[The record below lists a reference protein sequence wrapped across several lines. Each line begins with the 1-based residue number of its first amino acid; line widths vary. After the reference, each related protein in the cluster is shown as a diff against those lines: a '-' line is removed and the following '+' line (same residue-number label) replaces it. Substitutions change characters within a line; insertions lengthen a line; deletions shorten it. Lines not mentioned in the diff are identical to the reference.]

1 VRSFVSVLLLMVA
14 LASAVGATFTET
26 FSDQPTQWQVWNPG
40 AVRWDTNAQN
50 LAVTWD
56 SRETNSFFYY
66 KLPMTLTR
74 HDAFGVEFTLR
85 LDDLMLG
92 IDPTMS
98 DTFPICIGFVNLA
111 EAERT
116 NYFRGSGVNSTTG
129 ARSIAEFAY
138 FPDSGFGATVSMA
151 LVSTNN
157 QFAYSHSFPVE
168 LTIEDVFRVKMVFDP
183 AAQVMSMQLFRNG
196 EPYGQ
201 PPDNTIQP
209 LSYSAAFGD
218 FRLDALSMT
227 SYSDAGQSPP
237 QFSGSILAHGIV
249 DDVVITW
256 PDPPIADL
264 SGNFDANKW
273 VVNFVGEAGWNYSLE
288 RTSDF
293 LNWQSVASAA
303 GNGSMQLVD
312 QNIGSERAFY
322 RVAAERL

>member
-1 VRSFVSVLLLMVA
+1 
-14 LASAVGATFTET
+14 
-26 FSDQPTQWQVWNPG
+26 
-40 AVRWDTNAQN
+40 
-50 LAVTWD
+50 
-56 SRETNSFFYY
+56 
-66 KLPMTLTR
+66 
-74 HDAFGVEFTLR
+74 
-85 LDDLMLG
+85 
-92 IDPTMS
+92 
-98 DTFPICIGFVNLA
+98 
-111 EAERT
+111 
-116 NYFRGSGVNSTTG
+116 
-129 ARSIAEFAY
+129 
-138 FPDSGFGATVSMA
+138 
-151 LVSTNN
+151 
-157 QFAYSHSFPVE
+157 
-168 LTIEDVFRVKMVFDP
+168 MVFDP